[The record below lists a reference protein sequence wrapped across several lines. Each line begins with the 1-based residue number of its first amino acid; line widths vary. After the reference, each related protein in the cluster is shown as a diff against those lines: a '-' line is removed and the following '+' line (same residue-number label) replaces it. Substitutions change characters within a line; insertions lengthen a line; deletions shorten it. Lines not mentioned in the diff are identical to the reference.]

1 MAPGGSHVVVSCR
14 VVGGIGA
21 VSAIRLVAE
30 TGELDAGG
38 VGLTSSLGRTPRDFA
53 FLRDVTQA
61 KPGHARRGVLALVA
75 NQDTDEIAL
84 LAEGQAPRLLTKGIP
99 TPVCLCMVG

>member
-1 MAPGGSHVVVSCR
+1 MIKQSGR
-14 VVGGIGA
+14 A
-21 VSAIRLVAE
+21 VLLAL
-30 TGELDAGG
+30 GHQP
-38 VGLTSSLGRTPRDFA
+38 SLGRTPRDFA